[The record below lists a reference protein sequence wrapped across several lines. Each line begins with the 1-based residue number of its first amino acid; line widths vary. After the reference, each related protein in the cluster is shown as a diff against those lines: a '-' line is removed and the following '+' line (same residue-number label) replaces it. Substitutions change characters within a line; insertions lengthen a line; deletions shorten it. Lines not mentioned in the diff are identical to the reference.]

1 MRHRFSGCVLDDEA
15 RELRRDGRVAALS
28 PKAFQLL
35 LLLVEARPRALSQ
48 SELRDAL
55 WPATHT
61 GYTSLARVVSE
72 VRKAVGDAAREPRLI
87 RTVPRFG
94 YAFAGAV
101 VPEAPSAPVSA
112 CALVAKDRE
121 YLLAEGETV
130 IGRGQ
135 QCGLRIPSEQV
146 SRVHAR
152 VRIDGGSV
160 TIEDLGSK
168 NGTLVNGTKLVG
180 PAALADGDEVWF
192 GAWRAVFR
200 RTSAD
205 DSTRSGSL
213 P

>member
-1 MRHRFSGCVLDDEA
+1 M
-15 RELRRDGRVAALS
+15 
-28 PKAFQLL
+28 
-35 LLLVEARPRALSQ
+35 
-48 SELRDAL
+48 
-55 WPATHT
+55 
-61 GYTSLARVVSE
+61 
-72 VRKAVGDAAREPRLI
+72 
-87 RTVPRFG
+87 PRFG

-180 PAALADGDEVWF
+180 TAALADGDEVWF